1 MILYTVI
8 KEANPRQFSGTATGV
23 ANFINF
29 TFSALMGQ
37 LFGWILVS
45 VSHGSAQLLIS
56 DYRITFG
63 PLLFGVIL
71 AMILTFFVKETGRAR
86 RAAQA

>member
-1 MILYTVI
+1 MLPYTVI
-8 KEANPRQFSGTATGV
+8 KEANPPQFSGTATGV

-37 LFGWILVS
+37 VFGWILVS
-45 VSHGSAQLLIS
+45 VSRGSSRLLMS

-63 PLLFGVIL
+63 PILLGIAL
-71 AMILTFFVKETGRAR
+71 AMIMTFFLKETGHSSKTA
-86 RAAQA
+86 